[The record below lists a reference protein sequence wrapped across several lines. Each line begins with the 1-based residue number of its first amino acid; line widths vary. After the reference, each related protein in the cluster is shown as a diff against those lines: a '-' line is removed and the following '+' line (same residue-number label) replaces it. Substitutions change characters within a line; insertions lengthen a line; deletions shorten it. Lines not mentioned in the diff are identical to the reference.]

1 MMHFQC
7 KINILYISES
17 PGGGVTLKREIFS
30 VYGGAIFYVAGLG
43 ERSVNG
49 GDNVCQIGIECGC
62 GGGIAE

>member
-7 KINILYISES
+7 KINILFILDS

-30 VYGGAIFYVAGLG
+30 VYGEAISYVARSG

-49 GDNVCQIGIECGC
+49 GGQRSPDRHRMWLDC
-62 GGGIAE
+62 

>member
-7 KINILYISES
+7 KINILYISDS

-30 VYGGAIFYVAGLG
+30 VYGEAVSYVARSG

-49 GDNVCQIGIECGC
+49 GENVCQIGIECDC
-62 GGGIAE
+62 GGWIAE